1 MFKIS
6 PFSTPRKTQQLQVP
20 SFSVP
25 ACIPAR
31 RVLCPSASRTDPQGT
46 ASCPWSFSSPL
57 SSRLRRARPR
67 LKTSPPQSSAPFSE
81 KVGKANVPT
90 AFLPLVFS
98 SALYSASR
106 RSSSARSASCFPPF
120 FASFPA
126 LFFIQSQTKTAMTI
140 PTKRPAAAVPIARRP
155 PPHSCCSGRFVV
167 V

>member
-31 RVLCPSASRTDPQGT
+31 RVLFPSASRTDPQGT
-46 ASCPWSFSSPL
+46 ASCPWPFSSPL
-57 SSRLRRARPR
+57 SSRLRRSRPR
-67 LKTSPPQSSAPFSE
+67 LKAAPPQSSAPFSE
-81 KVGKANVPT
+81 KMGKEANVPT

-120 FASFPA
+120 FVSFPA
-126 LFFIQSQTKTAMTI
+126 LFFIQSQTKTAMMI
-140 PTKRPAAAVPIARRP
+140 PTMRPTAMPIAR
-155 PPHSCCSGRFVV
+155 
-167 V
+167 